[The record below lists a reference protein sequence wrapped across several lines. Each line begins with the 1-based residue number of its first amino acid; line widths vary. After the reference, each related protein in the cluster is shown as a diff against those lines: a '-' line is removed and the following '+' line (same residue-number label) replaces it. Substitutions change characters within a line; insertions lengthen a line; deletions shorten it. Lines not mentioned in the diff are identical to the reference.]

1 MRRGAK
7 KATVLRSTAGWLLA
21 TACSCAAAQV
31 IPSAADWQEV
41 DAPAPPALRLQGLV
55 PLDMGRSSDLRW
67 GVDPASIRI
76 GNDRVVRYV
85 VVGQGEAGAVN
96 AYYEGLRCDTAEV
109 RVYARHA
116 RDGEWTPVAQGWK
129 PLHGGSSTRHSLV
142 MARTGAC
149 IGQAPNR
156 SPDQIARDLAQ
167 APTYRFLN
175 EAR

>member
-1 MRRGAK
+1 MQRGAK
-7 KATVLRSTAGWLLA
+7 KATVLRKAAGWLLA
-21 TACSCAAAQV
+21 TACACAGAQV
-31 IPSAADWQEV
+31 IPSAADWQEA
-41 DAPAPPALRLQGLV
+41 DTPPPPPLKLQGLL
-55 PLDMGRSSDLRW
+55 PLDMGRSAEVRW
-67 GVDPASIRI
+67 GVDPSSIQI
-76 GNDRVVRYV
+76 GTDRVVRYV

-116 RDGEWTPVAQGWK
+116 RDGDWTASSQGWRS
-129 PLHGGSSTRHSLV
+129 LHDNSARHSLV
-142 MARTGAC
+142 FARTGAC

-167 APTYRFLN
+167 APNFRFSN

>member
-1 MRRGAK
+1 MLR
-7 KATVLRSTAGWLLA
+7 KAAGWLLA
-21 TACSCAAAQV
+21 TACACAGAQV
-31 IPSAADWQEV
+31 IPSTADWQEA
-41 DAPAPPALRLQGLV
+41 DTPPPPALKLQGLV
-55 PLDMGRSSDLRW
+55 PLDMGRGSELRW

-76 GNDRVVRYV
+76 GPDRVVRYV

-116 RDGEWTPVAQGWK
+116 RDGDWVPASQGWRA
-129 PLHGGSSTRHSLV
+129 LHQDNSSTRHSLV
-142 MARTGAC
+142 FARTGAC

-156 SPDQIARDLAQ
+156 SPDQIARDLVQ
-167 APTYRFLN
+167 APNYRFLN

>member
-1 MRRGAK
+1 MPRGAK
-7 KATVLRSTAGWLLA
+7 KATVLRKSAAWLFAAACTCAG
-21 TACSCAAAQV
+21 AQV
-31 IPSAADWQEV
+31 IPSDADWQEA
-41 DAPAPPALRLQGLV
+41 DTPPPPPLKLQGLV
-55 PLDMGRSSDLRW
+55 PLDMGRSSELRW

-76 GNDRVVRYV
+76 GADRVVRYV

-116 RDGEWTPVAQGWK
+116 RDGDWTPSSQGWK
-129 PLHGGSSTRHSLV
+129 PLHDNSSTRHSLV
-142 MARTGAC
+142 FARTGAC

-156 SPDQIARDLAQ
+156 SPDQIARDLTQ